1 VQAGALAP
9 IPFQIDERD
18 SAGQYVLTCGQGA
31 STDEDP
37 LFDANDELVFMA
49 ADAGAPAASAT
60 PPPNVSH
67 ALEIEIADTA
77 DGSRGYAYVFAFR
90 EPVPETS
97 RRDYVRFDAGSECV
111 HTLYYQVCTSPGSVL
126 YGRQTIEPRAG
137 GDSKDYVDRLKVR
150 VKFKS
155 RLLGIPGHI
164 TEENLVARLAGYA
177 EGSVRT
183 IVRRDIYCRL
193 FRGIKIHTEI
203 SENVYYRGH
212 YVVPKCF
219 RVPIRPSS
227 VFGSVVIDVF
237 GDFNATMKGNR
248 YTNSNLEE
256 SVEIDGTTRGV
267 ESEINGQQ
275 PASWSVSYG
284 PGGNMI
290 EYTIVDSSLHALGYQ
305 IYRDSSEDKDP
316 PESERG
322 CYGCWGHRYDVT
334 DLEKGI
340 YCFRSLFIFPEEGFA
355 VDKIHS
361 YLRMEEVPLR
371 VTVKPFKCG
380 TDHTTTKNSESKRA
394 TERARI
400 TESS

>member
-1 VQAGALAP
+1 MQEGALVP

-18 SAGQYVLTCGQGA
+18 SAGRYVLTYGQGA
-31 STDEDP
+31 SRDGNP
-37 LFDANDELVFMA
+37 FFDANDELVFMA
-49 ADAGAPAASAT
+49 ADAGVGSDSARPA
-60 PPPNVSH
+60 PNVSH

-77 DGSRGYAYVFAFR
+77 DGSRGYVYAFAFR

-97 RRDYVRFDAGSECV
+97 PRRYVRFDAGSECV
-111 HTLYYQVCTSPGSVL
+111 HTLCYHVCTAPGSVL
-126 YGRQTIEPRAG
+126 YEHQTMGQRAG
-137 GDSKDYVDRLKVR
+137 DDSRGYVDRLKVR

-177 EGSVRT
+177 QGSVRS

-193 FRGIKIHTEI
+193 LGGIKIHTEI

-256 SVEIDGTTRGV
+256 SVEIDGTIRGV

-284 PGGNMI
+284 PRGNII
-290 EYTIVDSSLHALGYQ
+290 EYTVVDSSFHALGYQ
-305 IYRDSSEDKDP
+305 IYRDSSEDRDP

-340 YCFRSLFIFPEEGFA
+340 YCFRSLFIFPGEGFA

-371 VTVKPFKCG
+371 VEVRAFKCG
-380 TDHTTTKNSESKRA
+380 TEASRA
-394 TERARI
+394 K
-400 TESS
+400 